1 MNQPMRIGMVCYPT
15 YGGSGVVA
23 TELGKALAD
32 RGHAVHFVSNSLP
45 ARLDVFRE
53 NLYFHEVSMVHYP
66 LFEHSPYVLALTG
79 KLVEVVREQKLDLL
93 HVHYAIPH
101 ATAAHL
107 AREILAGQGIRVKVM
122 TTLHG
127 TDITLVGKDPNYA
140 PVVSF
145 AIQQSD
151 AATAVSDFLRDE
163 THRYFDCR
171 KKVVT
176 VPNFVDLKRF
186 TPSQRPGLRERFCP
200 EGHRLLIHISNFR
213 RVKRIDR
220 VVDWF
225 HRIAQDVPASLLMV
239 GDGPEL
245 PRAEQAVRELGL
257 GGRVHFVGRQDPV
270 ESLLGV
276 SDLLLLPSET
286 ESFGLAALEALACG
300 VPVMSSDAGGL
311 PELVEDG
318 QCGILVS
325 ENGQEQGITQAVEL
339 LSNQQQLAQY
349 RKAAIVRASAYN
361 LDRILPIY
369 EALYRELLE
378 EKPRD

>member
-1 MNQPMRIGMVCYPT
+1 MRIGMVCYPT

-32 RGHAVHFVSNSLP
+32 RGHQVHFVSNSLP

-107 AREILAGQGIRVKVM
+107 AREILAGQGIRVKVI

-151 AATAVSDFLRDE
+151 AVTAVSDFLRDE

-171 KKVVT
+171 KKVIT
-176 VPNFVDLKRF
+176 VPNFVDLHRF
-186 TPSQRPGLRERFCP
+186 TPSVRPGLRERFCP
-200 EGHRLLIHISNFR
+200 AGHRLLIHVSNFR

-220 VVDWF
+220 VVEWF
-225 HRIAQDVPASLLMV
+225 HRISDQVPSSLLMV

-245 PRAEQAVRELGL
+245 PRAEQSVREGGL
-257 GGRVHFVGRQDPV
+257 TGKVHFIGRQDPV
-270 ESLLGV
+270 ESLFGV

-286 ESFGLAALEALACG
+286 ESFGLAALEAMACG

-311 PELVEDG
+311 PELIEDG
-318 QCGILVS
+318 RCGILVP
-325 ENGQEQGITQAVEL
+325 ENGQEQGIQKAVAL
-339 LSNQQQLAQY
+339 LSN
-349 RKAAIVRASAYN
+349 AAMLEQFRQASIRRASDFS
-361 LDRILPIY
+361 LDRVLPLY
-369 EALYRELLE
+369 EALYRKVLE
-378 EKPRD
+378 EDNR

>member
-32 RGHAVHFVSNSLP
+32 RGHQVHFVSNSLP

-107 AREILAGQGIRVKVM
+107 AREILAGQGIRVKVI

-151 AATAVSDFLRDE
+151 AVTAVSDFLRDE

-171 KKVVT
+171 KKVIT
-176 VPNFVDLKRF
+176 VPNFVDLHRF
-186 TPSQRPGLRERFCP
+186 TPSVRPGLRERFCP
-200 EGHRLLIHISNFR
+200 AGHRLLIHVSNFR

-220 VVDWF
+220 VVEWF
-225 HRIAQDVPASLLMV
+225 HRISDQVPSSLLMV

-245 PRAEQAVRELGL
+245 PRAEQSVRE
-257 GGRVHFVGRQDPV
+257 GGFTGKVHFIGRQDPV
-270 ESLLGV
+270 ESLFGV

-286 ESFGLAALEALACG
+286 ESFGLAALEAMACG

-311 PELVEDG
+311 PELIEDG
-318 QCGILVS
+318 RCGILVP
-325 ENGQEQGITQAVEL
+325 ENGQEQGIQKAVAL
-339 LSNQQQLAQY
+339 LSNPTMLEQFRQASI
-349 RKAAIVRASAYN
+349 RRASDFS
-361 LDRILPIY
+361 LDRVLPLY
-369 EALYRELLE
+369 EALYRKVLE
-378 EKPRD
+378 EDNR

>member
-1 MNQPMRIGMVCYPT
+1 MRIGMVCYPT

-32 RGHAVHFVSNSLP
+32 RGHQVHFVSNSLP

-107 AREILAGQGIRVKVM
+107 AREILAGQGIRVKVI

-151 AATAVSDFLRDE
+151 AVTAVSDFLRDE

-171 KKVVT
+171 KKVIT
-176 VPNFVDLKRF
+176 VPNFVDLHRF
-186 TPSQRPGLRERFCP
+186 TPSVRPGLRERFCP

-220 VVDWF
+220 VVEWF
-225 HRIAQDVPASLLMV
+225 HRISDQVPSSLLMV

-245 PRAEQAVRELGL
+245 PRAEQSVREGGL
-257 GGRVHFVGRQDPV
+257 SGKVHFIGRQDPV

-311 PELVEDG
+311 PELIEDG
-318 QCGILVS
+318 RGGILVS
-325 ENGQEQGITQAVEL
+325 ENGQAQGIERAVAL
-339 LSNQQQLAQY
+339 LSDPSKLDQFRQASI
-349 RKAAIVRASAYN
+349 RRASNYS
-361 LDRILPIY
+361 LERILPLY
-369 EALYRELLE
+369 EALYRQVLE
-378 EKPRD
+378 EDNR

>member
-32 RGHAVHFVSNSLP
+32 RGHQVHFVSNSLP

-107 AREILAGQGIRVKVM
+107 AREILAGQGIRVKVI

-151 AATAVSDFLRDE
+151 AVTAVSDFLRDE

-171 KKVVT
+171 KKVIT
-176 VPNFVDLKRF
+176 VPNFVDLHRF
-186 TPSQRPGLRERFCP
+186 TPSVRPGLRERFCP
-200 EGHRLLIHISNFR
+200 AGHRLLIHVSNFR

-220 VVDWF
+220 VVEWF
-225 HRIAQDVPASLLMV
+225 HRISDQVPSSLLMV

-245 PRAEQAVRELGL
+245 PRAEQSVREGGL
-257 GGRVHFVGRQDPV
+257 TGKVHFIGRQDPV
-270 ESLLGV
+270 ESLFGV

-286 ESFGLAALEALACG
+286 ESFGLAALEAMACG

-311 PELVEDG
+311 PELIEDG
-318 QCGILVS
+318 RCGILVP
-325 ENGQEQGITQAVEL
+325 ENGQEQGIQKAVAL
-339 LSNQQQLAQY
+339 LSNPTMLEQFRQASI
-349 RKAAIVRASAYN
+349 RRASDFS
-361 LDRILPIY
+361 LDRVLPLY
-369 EALYRELLE
+369 EALYRKVLE
-378 EKPRD
+378 EDNR

>member
-32 RGHAVHFVSNSLP
+32 RGHQVHFVSNSLP

-107 AREILAGQGIRVKVM
+107 AREILAGQGIRVKVI

-151 AATAVSDFLRDE
+151 AVTAVSDFLTDE

-171 KKVVT
+171 KKVIT
-176 VPNFVDLKRF
+176 VPNFVDLHRF
-186 TPSQRPGLRERFCP
+186 TPSVRPGLRERFCP
-200 EGHRLLIHISNFR
+200 AGHRLLIHVSNFR

-220 VVDWF
+220 VVEWF
-225 HRIAQDVPASLLMV
+225 HRISDQVPSSLLMV

-245 PRAEQAVRELGL
+245 PRAEQSVREGGL
-257 GGRVHFVGRQDPV
+257 TGKVHFIGRQDPV
-270 ESLLGV
+270 ESLFGV

-286 ESFGLAALEALACG
+286 ESFGLAALEAMACG

-311 PELVEDG
+311 PELIEDG
-318 QCGILVS
+318 RCGILVP
-325 ENGQEQGITQAVEL
+325 ENGQEQGIQKAVAL
-339 LSNQQQLAQY
+339 LSN
-349 RKAAIVRASAYN
+349 AAMLEQFRQASIRRASDFS
-361 LDRILPIY
+361 LDRVLPLY
-369 EALYRELLE
+369 EALYRKVLE
-378 EKPRD
+378 EDNR

>member
-32 RGHAVHFVSNSLP
+32 RGHQVHFVSNSLP

-107 AREILAGQGIRVKVM
+107 AREILAGQGIRVKVI

-151 AATAVSDFLRDE
+151 AVTAVSDFLRDE

-171 KKVVT
+171 KKVIT
-176 VPNFVDLKRF
+176 VPNFVDLHRF
-186 TPSQRPGLRERFCP
+186 SPSVRPGLRERFCP
-200 EGHRLLIHISNFR
+200 AGHRLLIHVSNFR

-220 VVDWF
+220 VVEWF
-225 HRIAQDVPASLLMV
+225 HRISDQVPSSLLMV

-245 PRAEQAVRELGL
+245 PRAEQSVREGGL
-257 GGRVHFVGRQDPV
+257 TGKVHFIGRQDPV
-270 ESLLGV
+270 ESLFGV

-286 ESFGLAALEALACG
+286 ESFGLAALEAMACG

-311 PELVEDG
+311 PELIEDG
-318 QCGILVS
+318 RCGILVP
-325 ENGQEQGITQAVEL
+325 ENGQEQGIQKAVAL
-339 LSNQQQLAQY
+339 LSNPTMLEQFRQASI
-349 RKAAIVRASAYN
+349 RRASDFS
-361 LDRILPIY
+361 LDRVLPLY
-369 EALYRELLE
+369 EALYRKVLE
-378 EKPRD
+378 EDNR

>member
-1 MNQPMRIGMVCYPT
+1 MRIGMVCYPT

-32 RGHAVHFVSNSLP
+32 RGHQVHFVSNSLP

-107 AREILAGQGIRVKVM
+107 AREILAGQGIRVKVI

-151 AATAVSDFLRDE
+151 AVTAVSDFLRDE

-171 KKVVT
+171 KKVIT
-176 VPNFVDLKRF
+176 VPNFVDLHRF
-186 TPSQRPGLRERFCP
+186 TPSVRPGLRERFCP

-220 VVDWF
+220 VVEWF
-225 HRIAQDVPASLLMV
+225 HRISDQVPASLLMV

-245 PRAEQAVRELGL
+245 PRAEQSVREGGL
-257 GGRVHFVGRQDPV
+257 SGKVHFIGRQDPV

-286 ESFGLAALEALACG
+286 ESFGLAALEAMACG

-311 PELVEDG
+311 PELIEDG
-318 QCGILVS
+318 LGGILVP
-325 ENGQEQGITQAVEL
+325 ENGQAQGIERAVAL
-339 LSNQQQLAQY
+339 LSDPSRLDQFRQASI
-349 RKAAIVRASAYN
+349 RRASNYA
-361 LDRILPIY
+361 LERILP
-369 EALYRELLE
+369 LY
-378 EKPRD
+378 

>member
-1 MNQPMRIGMVCYPT
+1 MRIGMVCYPT

-32 RGHAVHFVSNSLP
+32 RGHQVHFVSNSLP

-107 AREILAGQGIRVKVM
+107 AREILAGQGIRVKVI

-151 AATAVSDFLRDE
+151 AVTAVSDFLRDE

-171 KKVVT
+171 KKVIT
-176 VPNFVDLKRF
+176 VPNFVDLHRF
-186 TPSQRPGLRERFCP
+186 TPSVRPGLRERFCP

-220 VVDWF
+220 VVEWF
-225 HRIAQDVPASLLMV
+225 HRISDQVPSSLLMV

-245 PRAEQAVRELGL
+245 PRAEQSVREGGL
-257 GGRVHFVGRQDPV
+257 SGKVHFIGRQDPV

-311 PELVEDG
+311 PELIEDG
-318 QCGILVS
+318 RGGILVS
-325 ENGQEQGITQAVEL
+325 ENGQAQGIERAVAL
-339 LSNQQQLAQY
+339 LSDPTKLDQFRQASI
-349 RKAAIVRASAYN
+349 RRASNYS
-361 LDRILPIY
+361 LERILPLY
-369 EALYRELLE
+369 EALYRQVLE
-378 EKPRD
+378 EDNR

>member
-32 RGHAVHFVSNSLP
+32 RGHQVHFVSNSLP

-107 AREILAGQGIRVKVM
+107 AREILAGQGIRVKVI

-151 AATAVSDFLRDE
+151 AVTAVSDFLRDE

-171 KKVVT
+171 KKVIT
-176 VPNFVDLKRF
+176 VPNFVDLHRF
-186 TPSQRPGLRERFCP
+186 TPSVRPGLRERFCP
-200 EGHRLLIHISNFR
+200 AGHRLLIHISNFR

-220 VVDWF
+220 VVEWF
-225 HRIAQDVPASLLMV
+225 HRISDQVPSSLLMV

-245 PRAEQAVRELGL
+245 PRAEQSVREGGL
-257 GGRVHFVGRQDPV
+257 TGKVHFIGRQDPV
-270 ESLLGV
+270 ESLFGV

-286 ESFGLAALEALACG
+286 ESFGLAALEAMACG

-311 PELVEDG
+311 PELIEDG
-318 QCGILVS
+318 RCGILVP
-325 ENGQEQGITQAVEL
+325 ENGQEQGIQKAVAL
-339 LSNQQQLAQY
+339 LSNPTMLEQFRQASI
-349 RKAAIVRASAYN
+349 RRASDFS
-361 LDRILPIY
+361 LDRVLPLY
-369 EALYRELLE
+369 EALYRKVLE
-378 EKPRD
+378 EDNR

>member
-32 RGHAVHFVSNSLP
+32 RGHQVHFVSNSLP

-107 AREILAGQGIRVKVM
+107 AREILAGQGIRVKVI

-145 AIQQSD
+145 AMQQSD
-151 AATAVSDFLRDE
+151 AVTAVSDFLRDE

-171 KKVVT
+171 KKVIT
-176 VPNFVDLKRF
+176 VPNFVDLHRF
-186 TPSQRPGLRERFCP
+186 TPSVRPGLRERFCP

-220 VVDWF
+220 VVEWF
-225 HRIAQDVPASLLMV
+225 HRISDQVPASLLMV

-245 PRAEQAVRELGL
+245 PRAEQSVREGGL
-257 GGRVHFVGRQDPV
+257 SGKVHFIGRQDPV
-270 ESLLGV
+270 ESLLGI

-286 ESFGLAALEALACG
+286 ESFGLAALEAMACG

-311 PELVEDG
+311 PELIEDG
-318 QCGILVS
+318 RGGILVS
-325 ENGQEQGITQAVEL
+325 ENGQAQGIDRAVAL
-339 LSNQQQLAQY
+339 LSDSSSLGSFRQASI
-349 RKAAIVRASAYN
+349 RRASNYA
-361 LDRILPIY
+361 LERILPLY
-369 EALYRELLE
+369 EALYRRVLE
-378 EKPRD
+378 EDNR

>member
-32 RGHAVHFVSNSLP
+32 RGHQVHFVSNSLP

-107 AREILAGQGIRVKVM
+107 AREILAGQGIRVKVI

-151 AATAVSDFLRDE
+151 AVTAVSDFLRDE

-171 KKVVT
+171 KKVIT
-176 VPNFVDLKRF
+176 VPNFVDLHRF
-186 TPSQRPGLRERFCP
+186 TPSVRPGLRERFCP

-220 VVDWF
+220 VVEWF
-225 HRIAQDVPASLLMV
+225 HRISDQVPSSLLMV

-245 PRAEQAVRELGL
+245 PRAEQSVREGGL
-257 GGRVHFVGRQDPV
+257 SGKVHFIGRQDPV

-311 PELVEDG
+311 PELIEDG
-318 QCGILVS
+318 RGGILVS
-325 ENGQEQGITQAVEL
+325 ENGQAQGIERAVAL
-339 LSNQQQLAQY
+339 LSDPTKLDQFRQASI
-349 RKAAIVRASAYN
+349 RRASNYS
-361 LDRILPIY
+361 LERILPLY
-369 EALYRELLE
+369 EALYRQVLE
-378 EKPRD
+378 EDNR

>member
-1 MNQPMRIGMVCYPT
+1 MRIGMVCYPT

-32 RGHAVHFVSNSLP
+32 RGHQVHFVSNSLP

-107 AREILAGQGIRVKVM
+107 AREILAGQGIRVKVI

-151 AATAVSDFLRDE
+151 AVTAVSDFLRDE

-171 KKVVT
+171 KKVIT
-176 VPNFVDLKRF
+176 VPNFVDLHRF
-186 TPSQRPGLRERFCP
+186 TPSVRPGLRERFCP

-220 VVDWF
+220 VVEWF
-225 HRIAQDVPASLLMV
+225 HRISDQVPASLLMV

-245 PRAEQAVRELGL
+245 PRAEQSVREGGL
-257 GGRVHFVGRQDPV
+257 SGKVHFIGRQDPV

-286 ESFGLAALEALACG
+286 ESFGLAALEAMACG

-311 PELVEDG
+311 PELIEDG
-318 QCGILVS
+318 LGGILVP
-325 ENGQEQGITQAVEL
+325 ENGQAQGIERAVAL
-339 LSNQQQLAQY
+339 LSDPSRLDQFRQASI
-349 RKAAIVRASAYN
+349 RRASNYA
-361 LDRILPIY
+361 LERILPLY
-369 EALYRELLE
+369 EALYRQVLE
-378 EKPRD
+378 EDNS

>member
-1 MNQPMRIGMVCYPT
+1 MRIGMVCYPT

-32 RGHAVHFVSNSLP
+32 RWHQVHFVSNSLP

-107 AREILAGQGIRVKVM
+107 AREILAGQGIRVKVI

-151 AATAVSDFLRDE
+151 AVTAVSEFLRDE

-171 KKVVT
+171 KKVIT
-176 VPNFVDLKRF
+176 VPNFVDLHRF
-186 TPSQRPGLRERFCP
+186 TPSVRPGLRERFCP

-220 VVDWF
+220 VVEWF
-225 HRIAQDVPASLLMV
+225 HRISDQVPASLLMV

-245 PRAEQAVRELGL
+245 PRAEQSVREGGL
-257 GGRVHFVGRQDPV
+257 SGKVHFIGRQDPV

-286 ESFGLAALEALACG
+286 ESFGLAALEAMACG

-318 QCGILVS
+318 LGGILVP
-325 ENGQEQGITQAVEL
+325 ENGQAQGIERAVAL
-339 LSNQQQLAQY
+339 LSDPSRLDQFRQASI
-349 RKAAIVRASAYN
+349 RRASNYA
-361 LDRILPIY
+361 LERILPLY
-369 EALYRELLE
+369 EALYRQVLE
-378 EKPRD
+378 EDNQ

>member
-32 RGHAVHFVSNSLP
+32 RGHQVHFVSNTLP

-107 AREILAGQGIRVKVM
+107 AREILAGQGIRVKVI

-151 AATAVSDFLRDE
+151 AVTAVSDFLRDE

-171 KKVVT
+171 KKVIT
-176 VPNFVDLKRF
+176 VPNFVDLHRF
-186 TPSQRPGLRERFCP
+186 TPSVRPGLRERFCP

-220 VVDWF
+220 VVEWF
-225 HRIAQDVPASLLMV
+225 HRISDQVPSSLLMV

-245 PRAEQAVRELGL
+245 PRAEQSVREGGL
-257 GGRVHFVGRQDPV
+257 SGKVHFIGRQDPV

-311 PELVEDG
+311 PELIEDG
-318 QCGILVS
+318 RGGILVS
-325 ENGQEQGITQAVEL
+325 ENGQAQGIERAVAL
-339 LSNQQQLAQY
+339 LSDPSKLDQFRQASI
-349 RKAAIVRASAYN
+349 RRASNYS
-361 LDRILPIY
+361 LERILPLY
-369 EALYRELLE
+369 EALYRQVLE
-378 EKPRD
+378 EDNR

>member
-32 RGHAVHFVSNSLP
+32 RGHQVHFVSNSLP

-107 AREILAGQGIRVKVM
+107 AREILAGQGIRVKVI

-151 AATAVSDFLRDE
+151 AVTAVSDFLRDE

-171 KKVVT
+171 KKVIT
-176 VPNFVDLKRF
+176 VPNFVDLHRF
-186 TPSQRPGLRERFCP
+186 TPSVRPGLRERFCP

-220 VVDWF
+220 VVEWF
-225 HRIAQDVPASLLMV
+225 HRISEQVPSTLLMV

-245 PRAEQAVRELGL
+245 PRAEQSVREGGL
-257 GGRVHFVGRQDPV
+257 SGKVHFIGRQDPV

-286 ESFGLAALEALACG
+286 ESFGLAALEAMACG

-311 PELVEDG
+311 PELIEDG
-318 QCGILVS
+318 LGGILVP
-325 ENGQEQGITQAVEL
+325 ENGQAQGIERAVAL
-339 LSNQQQLAQY
+339 LSDPSKLDQFRQASI
-349 RKAAIVRASAYN
+349 RRASNYS
-361 LDRILPIY
+361 LERILPLY
-369 EALYRELLE
+369 EALYRQVLE
-378 EKPRD
+378 EDNR

>member
-1 MNQPMRIGMVCYPT
+1 MRIGMVCYPT

-32 RGHAVHFVSNSLP
+32 RGHQVHFVSNSLP

-107 AREILAGQGIRVKVM
+107 AREILAGQGIRVKVI

-151 AATAVSDFLRDE
+151 AVTAVSDFLRDE

-171 KKVVT
+171 KKVIT
-176 VPNFVDLKRF
+176 VPNFVDLHRF
-186 TPSQRPGLRERFCP
+186 TPSVRPGLRERFCP

-220 VVDWF
+220 VVEWF
-225 HRIAQDVPASLLMV
+225 HRISDQVPSSLLMV

-245 PRAEQAVRELGL
+245 PRAEQSVREGGL
-257 GGRVHFVGRQDPV
+257 SGKVHFIGRQDPV

-311 PELVEDG
+311 PELIEDG
-318 QCGILVS
+318 RGGILVS
-325 ENGQEQGITQAVEL
+325 ENGQAQGIERAVAL
-339 LSNQQQLAQY
+339 LSDPSKLEQFRQASI
-349 RKAAIVRASAYN
+349 RRASDFS
-361 LDRILPIY
+361 LDRVLPLY
-369 EALYRELLE
+369 EALYRQVLE
-378 EKPRD
+378 EDNR

>member
-32 RGHAVHFVSNSLP
+32 RGHQVHFVSNSLP

-107 AREILAGQGIRVKVM
+107 AREILAGQGIRVKVF

-151 AATAVSDFLRDE
+151 AVTAVSDFLRDE

-171 KKVVT
+171 KKVIT
-176 VPNFVDLKRF
+176 VPNFVDLHRF
-186 TPSQRPGLRERFCP
+186 TPSVRPGLRERFCP

-220 VVDWF
+220 VVEWF
-225 HRIAQDVPASLLMV
+225 HRISDQVPSSLLMV

-245 PRAEQAVRELGL
+245 PRAEQSVREGGL
-257 GGRVHFVGRQDPV
+257 SGKVHFIGRQDPV

-311 PELVEDG
+311 PELIEDG
-318 QCGILVS
+318 RGGILVS
-325 ENGQEQGITQAVEL
+325 ENGQAQGIERAVAL
-339 LSNQQQLAQY
+339 LSDPSKLDQFRQASI
-349 RKAAIVRASAYN
+349 RRASNYS
-361 LDRILPIY
+361 LERILPLY
-369 EALYRELLE
+369 EALYRQVLE
-378 EKPRD
+378 EDNR

>member
-32 RGHAVHFVSNSLP
+32 RGHQVHFVSNSLP

-107 AREILAGQGIRVKVM
+107 AREILAGQGIRVKVI

-151 AATAVSDFLRDE
+151 AVTAVSDFLRDE

-171 KKVVT
+171 KKVIT
-176 VPNFVDLKRF
+176 VPNFVDLHRF
-186 TPSQRPGLRERFCP
+186 TPSVRPGLRERFCP

-220 VVDWF
+220 VVEWF
-225 HRIAQDVPASLLMV
+225 HRISNQVPSSLLMV

-245 PRAEQAVRELGL
+245 PRAEQSVREGGL
-257 GGRVHFVGRQDPV
+257 SGKVHFIGRQDPV

-311 PELVEDG
+311 PELIEDG
-318 QCGILVS
+318 RGGILVS
-325 ENGQEQGITQAVEL
+325 ENGQAQGIERAVAL
-339 LSNQQQLAQY
+339 LSDPSKLDQFRQASI
-349 RKAAIVRASAYN
+349 RRASNYS
-361 LDRILPIY
+361 LERILPLY
-369 EALYRELLE
+369 EALYRQVLE
-378 EKPRD
+378 EDNR

>member
-32 RGHAVHFVSNSLP
+32 RGHQVHFVSNSLP

-107 AREILAGQGIRVKVM
+107 AREILAGQGIRVKVI

-151 AATAVSDFLRDE
+151 AVTAVSDFLRDE

-171 KKVVT
+171 KKVIT
-176 VPNFVDLKRF
+176 VPNFVDLHRF
-186 TPSQRPGLRERFCP
+186 TPSVRPGLRERFCP

-220 VVDWF
+220 VVEWF
-225 HRIAQDVPASLLMV
+225 HRISDQVPVSLLMV

-245 PRAEQAVRELGL
+245 PRAEQSVREGGL
-257 GGRVHFVGRQDPV
+257 SGKVHFIGRQDPV

-286 ESFGLAALEALACG
+286 ESFGLAALEAMACG

-311 PELVEDG
+311 PELIEDG
-318 QCGILVS
+318 LGGILVP
-325 ENGQEQGITQAVEL
+325 ENGQAQGIERAVAL
-339 LSNQQQLAQY
+339 LSDPSRLDQFRQASI
-349 RKAAIVRASAYN
+349 RRASNYA
-361 LDRILPIY
+361 LERILPLY
-369 EALYRELLE
+369 EALYRQVLE
-378 EKPRD
+378 EDNS

>member
-32 RGHAVHFVSNSLP
+32 RGHQVHFVSNSLP

-107 AREILAGQGIRVKVM
+107 AREILAGQGIRVKVI

-151 AATAVSDFLRDE
+151 AVTAVSDFLRDE

-171 KKVVT
+171 KKVIT
-176 VPNFVDLKRF
+176 VPNFVDLHRF
-186 TPSQRPGLRERFCP
+186 TPSVRPGLRERFCP

-220 VVDWF
+220 VVEWF
-225 HRIAQDVPASLLMV
+225 HRISDQVPASLLMV

-245 PRAEQAVRELGL
+245 PRAEQSVREGGL
-257 GGRVHFVGRQDPV
+257 SGKVHFIGRQDPV

-286 ESFGLAALEALACG
+286 ESFGLAALEAMACG

-311 PELVEDG
+311 PELIEDG
-318 QCGILVS
+318 LGGILVP
-325 ENGQEQGITQAVEL
+325 ENGQAQGIERAVAL
-339 LSNQQQLAQY
+339 LSDPSRLDQFRQASI
-349 RKAAIVRASAYN
+349 RRASNYA
-361 LDRILPIY
+361 LERILPLY
-369 EALYRELLE
+369 EALYRQVLE
-378 EKPRD
+378 EDNQ

>member
-1 MNQPMRIGMVCYPT
+1 MG
-15 YGGSGVVA
+15 
-23 TELGKALAD
+23 
-32 RGHAVHFVSNSLP
+32 
-45 ARLDVFRE
+45 
-53 NLYFHEVSMVHYP
+53 
-66 LFEHSPYVLALTG
+66 
-79 KLVEVVREQKLDLL
+79 
-93 HVHYAIPH
+93 
-101 ATAAHL
+101 
-107 AREILAGQGIRVKVM
+107 
-122 TTLHG
+122 
-127 TDITLVGKDPNYA
+127 
-140 PVVSF
+140 
-145 AIQQSD
+145 
-151 AATAVSDFLRDE
+151 
-163 THRYFDCR
+163 
-171 KKVVT
+171 
-176 VPNFVDLKRF
+176 
-186 TPSQRPGLRERFCP
+186 
-200 EGHRLLIHISNFR
+200 
-213 RVKRIDR
+213 
-220 VVDWF
+220 
-225 HRIAQDVPASLLMV
+225 

-257 GGRVHFVGRQDPV
+257 SGRVHFIGRQDPV

-325 ENGQEQGITQAVEL
+325 ENGQEQGIAQAVEL
-339 LSNQQQLAQY
+339 LSNHQQLAQY

>member
-1 MNQPMRIGMVCYPT
+1 MRIGMVCYPT

-32 RGHAVHFVSNSLP
+32 RGHQVHFVSNSLP

-107 AREILAGQGIRVKVM
+107 AREILAGQGIRVKVI

-151 AATAVSDFLRDE
+151 AVTAVSDFLRDE

-171 KKVVT
+171 KKVIT
-176 VPNFVDLKRF
+176 VPNFVDLHRF
-186 TPSQRPGLRERFCP
+186 TPSVRPGLRERFCL

-220 VVDWF
+220 VVEWF
-225 HRIAQDVPASLLMV
+225 HRISEQVPSTLLMV

-245 PRAEQAVRELGL
+245 PRAEQSVREGGL
-257 GGRVHFVGRQDPV
+257 SGKVHFIGRQDPV

-286 ESFGLAALEALACG
+286 ESFGLAALEAMACG

-311 PELVEDG
+311 PELIEDG
-318 QCGILVS
+318 LGGILVP
-325 ENGQEQGITQAVEL
+325 ENGQAQGIERAVAL
-339 LSNQQQLAQY
+339 LSDPSRLDQFRQASI
-349 RKAAIVRASAYN
+349 RRASNYS
-361 LDRILPIY
+361 LERILPLY
-369 EALYRELLE
+369 EALYRQVLE
-378 EKPRD
+378 EDNR

>member
-1 MNQPMRIGMVCYPT
+1 MRIGMVCYPT

-32 RGHAVHFVSNSLP
+32 RGHQVHFVSNSLP

-107 AREILAGQGIRVKVM
+107 AREILAGQGIRVKVI

-151 AATAVSDFLRDE
+151 AVTAVSDFLRDE

-171 KKVVT
+171 KKVIT
-176 VPNFVDLKRF
+176 VPNFVDLHRF
-186 TPSQRPGLRERFCP
+186 TPSVRPGLRERFCP

-220 VVDWF
+220 VVEWF
-225 HRIAQDVPASLLMV
+225 HRISDQVPSSLLMV

-245 PRAEQAVRELGL
+245 PRAEQSVREGGL
-257 GGRVHFVGRQDPV
+257 SGKVHFIGRQDPV

-311 PELVEDG
+311 PELIEDG
-318 QCGILVS
+318 LGGILVP
-325 ENGQEQGITQAVEL
+325 ENGQAQGIERAVAL
-339 LSNQQQLAQY
+339 LSDPTKLDQFRQASI
-349 RKAAIVRASAYN
+349 RRASNYS
-361 LDRILPIY
+361 LERILPLY
-369 EALYRELLE
+369 EALYRQVLE
-378 EKPRD
+378 EDNR

>member
-1 MNQPMRIGMVCYPT
+1 MRIGMVCYPT

-32 RGHAVHFVSNSLP
+32 RGHQVHFVSNSLP

-107 AREILAGQGIRVKVM
+107 AREILAGQGIRVKVI

-151 AATAVSDFLRDE
+151 AVTAVSDFLRDE

-171 KKVVT
+171 KKVIT
-176 VPNFVDLKRF
+176 VPNFVDLHRF
-186 TPSQRPGLRERFCP
+186 TPSVRPGLRERFCP

-220 VVDWF
+220 VVEWF
-225 HRIAQDVPASLLMV
+225 HRISDQVPSTLLMV

-245 PRAEQAVRELGL
+245 PRAEQSVREGGL
-257 GGRVHFVGRQDPV
+257 SGKVHFIGRQDPV

-286 ESFGLAALEALACG
+286 ESFGLAALEAMACG

-311 PELVEDG
+311 PELIEDG
-318 QCGILVS
+318 LGGILVP
-325 ENGQEQGITQAVEL
+325 ENGQAQGIERAVAL
-339 LSNQQQLAQY
+339 LSDPSRLDQFRQASI
-349 RKAAIVRASAYN
+349 RRASNYS
-361 LDRILPIY
+361 LERILPLY
-369 EALYRELLE
+369 EALYREVLE
-378 EKPRD
+378 EDNR

>member
-1 MNQPMRIGMVCYPT
+1 MRIGMVCYPT

-32 RGHAVHFVSNSLP
+32 RGHQVHFVSNSLP

-107 AREILAGQGIRVKVM
+107 AREILAGQGIRVKVI

-151 AATAVSDFLRDE
+151 AVTAVSDFLRDE

-171 KKVVT
+171 KKVIT
-176 VPNFVDLKRF
+176 VPNFVDLHRF
-186 TPSQRPGLRERFCP
+186 TPSVRPGLRERFCP

-220 VVDWF
+220 VVEWF
-225 HRIAQDVPASLLMV
+225 HQISEQVPSTLLMV

-245 PRAEQAVRELGL
+245 PRAEQSVREGGL
-257 GGRVHFVGRQDPV
+257 SGKVHFIGRQDPV

-286 ESFGLAALEALACG
+286 ESFGLAALEAMACG

-311 PELVEDG
+311 PELIEDG
-318 QCGILVS
+318 LGGILVP
-325 ENGQEQGITQAVEL
+325 ENGQAQGIERAVAL
-339 LSNQQQLAQY
+339 LSDPSRLDQFRQASI
-349 RKAAIVRASAYN
+349 RRASNYA
-361 LDRILPIY
+361 LERILPLY
-369 EALYRELLE
+369 EALYRQVLE
-378 EKPRD
+378 EDNR

>member
-32 RGHAVHFVSNSLP
+32 RGHQVHFVSNSLP

-107 AREILAGQGIRVKVM
+107 AREILAGQGIRVKVI

-151 AATAVSDFLRDE
+151 AVTAVSDFLRDE

-171 KKVVT
+171 KKVIT
-176 VPNFVDLKRF
+176 VPNFVDLHRF
-186 TPSQRPGLRERFCP
+186 TPSVRPGLRERFCP

-220 VVDWF
+220 VVEWF
-225 HRIAQDVPASLLMV
+225 HRISDQVPSTLLMV

-245 PRAEQAVRELGL
+245 PRAEQSVREGGL
-257 GGRVHFVGRQDPV
+257 SGKVHFIGRQDPV

-286 ESFGLAALEALACG
+286 ESFGLAALEAMACG

-311 PELVEDG
+311 PELIEDG
-318 QCGILVS
+318 LGGILVS
-325 ENGQEQGITQAVEL
+325 ENGQAQGIERAVAL
-339 LSNQQQLAQY
+339 LSDPSRLDQFRQASI
-349 RKAAIVRASAYN
+349 RRASNYS
-361 LDRILPIY
+361 LERILPLY
-369 EALYRELLE
+369 EALYRQVLE
-378 EKPRD
+378 EDNR

>member
-32 RGHAVHFVSNSLP
+32 RGHQVHFVSNSLP

-107 AREILAGQGIRVKVM
+107 AREILAGQGIRVKVI

-151 AATAVSDFLRDE
+151 AVTAVSDFLRDE

-171 KKVVT
+171 KKVIT
-176 VPNFVDLKRF
+176 VPNFVDLHRF
-186 TPSQRPGLRERFCP
+186 TPSVRPGLRERFCP

-220 VVDWF
+220 VVEWF
-225 HRIAQDVPASLLMV
+225 HRISEQVPSTLLMV

-245 PRAEQAVRELGL
+245 PRAEQSVREGGL
-257 GGRVHFVGRQDPV
+257 SGKVHFIGRQDPV

-311 PELVEDG
+311 PELIEDG
-318 QCGILVS
+318 RGGILVS
-325 ENGQEQGITQAVEL
+325 ENGQAQGIERAVAL
-339 LSNQQQLAQY
+339 LSDPTKLDQFRQASI
-349 RKAAIVRASAYN
+349 RRASNYS
-361 LDRILPIY
+361 LERILPLY
-369 EALYRELLE
+369 EALYRQVLE
-378 EKPRD
+378 EDNR

>member
-32 RGHAVHFVSNSLP
+32 RGHQVHFVSNSLP

-107 AREILAGQGIRVKVM
+107 AREILAGQGIRVKVI

-151 AATAVSDFLRDE
+151 AVTAVSDFLRDE

-171 KKVVT
+171 KKVIT
-176 VPNFVDLKRF
+176 VPNFVDLHRF
-186 TPSQRPGLRERFCP
+186 TPSVRPGLRERFCP
-200 EGHRLLIHISNFR
+200 EGQRLLIHISNFR

-220 VVDWF
+220 VVEWF
-225 HRIAQDVPASLLMV
+225 HRISEQVPSTLLMV

-245 PRAEQAVRELGL
+245 PRAEQSVREGGL
-257 GGRVHFVGRQDPV
+257 SGKVHFIGRQDPV

-286 ESFGLAALEALACG
+286 ESFGLAALEAMACG

-311 PELVEDG
+311 PELIEDG
-318 QCGILVS
+318 RGGILVS
-325 ENGQEQGITQAVEL
+325 ENGQAQGIERAVAL
-339 LSNQQQLAQY
+339 LSDPTKLDQFRQASI
-349 RKAAIVRASAYN
+349 RRASNYS
-361 LDRILPIY
+361 LERILPLY
-369 EALYRELLE
+369 EALYRQVLE
-378 EKPRD
+378 EDNR

>member
-1 MNQPMRIGMVCYPT
+1 MRIGMVCYPT

-32 RGHAVHFVSNSLP
+32 RGHQVHFVSNSLP

-107 AREILAGQGIRVKVM
+107 AREILAGQGIRVKVI

-151 AATAVSDFLRDE
+151 AVTAVSDFLRDE

-171 KKVVT
+171 KKVIT
-176 VPNFVDLKRF
+176 VPNFVDLHRF
-186 TPSQRPGLRERFCP
+186 TPSVRPGLRERFCP

-220 VVDWF
+220 VVEWF
-225 HRIAQDVPASLLMV
+225 HRISEQVPSTLLMV

-245 PRAEQAVRELGL
+245 PRAEQSVREGGL
-257 GGRVHFVGRQDPV
+257 SGKVHFIGRQDPV

-286 ESFGLAALEALACG
+286 ESFGLAALEAMACG

-311 PELVEDG
+311 PELIEDG
-318 QCGILVS
+318 RGGILVS
-325 ENGQEQGITQAVEL
+325 ENGQAQGIERAVAL
-339 LSNQQQLAQY
+339 LSDPTKLDQFRQASI
-349 RKAAIVRASAYN
+349 RRASNYS
-361 LDRILPIY
+361 LERILPLY
-369 EALYRELLE
+369 EALYRQVLE
-378 EKPRD
+378 EDNR

>member
-32 RGHAVHFVSNSLP
+32 RGHQVHFVSNSLP

-107 AREILAGQGIRVKVM
+107 AREILAGQGIRVKVI

-151 AATAVSDFLRDE
+151 AVTAVSDFLRDE

-171 KKVVT
+171 KKVIT
-176 VPNFVDLKRF
+176 VPNFVDLHRF
-186 TPSQRPGLRERFCP
+186 TPSVRSGLRERFCP
-200 EGHRLLIHISNFR
+200 AGHRLLIHVSNFR

-220 VVDWF
+220 VVEWF
-225 HRIAQDVPASLLMV
+225 HRISDQVPSSLLMV

-245 PRAEQAVRELGL
+245 PRAEQSVREGGL
-257 GGRVHFVGRQDPV
+257 TGKVHFIGRQDPV

-286 ESFGLAALEALACG
+286 ESFGLAALEAMACG

-311 PELVEDG
+311 PELIEDG
-318 QCGILVS
+318 RCGILVP
-325 ENGQEQGITQAVEL
+325 ENGQEQGIQKAVAL
-339 LSNQQQLAQY
+339 LSN
-349 RKAAIVRASAYN
+349 AAMLEQFRQASIRRASDFS
-361 LDRILPIY
+361 LDRVLPLY
-369 EALYRELLE
+369 EALYRKVLE
-378 EKPRD
+378 EDNR

>member
-32 RGHAVHFVSNSLP
+32 RGHQVHFVSNSLP

-107 AREILAGQGIRVKVM
+107 AREILAGQGIRVKVI

-151 AATAVSDFLRDE
+151 AVTAVSDFLRDE

-171 KKVVT
+171 KKVIT
-176 VPNFVDLKRF
+176 VPNFVDLHRF
-186 TPSQRPGLRERFCP
+186 TPSVRPGLRERFCP
-200 EGHRLLIHISNFR
+200 AGHRLLIHISNFR

-220 VVDWF
+220 VVEWF
-225 HRIAQDVPASLLMV
+225 HRISDQVPSSLLMV

-245 PRAEQAVRELGL
+245 PRAEQSVREGGL
-257 GGRVHFVGRQDPV
+257 TGKVHFIGRQDPV

-286 ESFGLAALEALACG
+286 ESFGLAALEAMACG

-311 PELVEDG
+311 PELIEDG
-318 QCGILVS
+318 RCGILVP
-325 ENGQEQGITQAVEL
+325 ENGQEQGIQKAVAL
-339 LSNQQQLAQY
+339 LSNPTILEQFRQASI
-349 RKAAIVRASAYN
+349 RRASDFS
-361 LDRILPIY
+361 LDRVLPLY
-369 EALYRELLE
+369 EALYRKVLE
-378 EKPRD
+378 EDNR

>member
-1 MNQPMRIGMVCYPT
+1 MRIGMVCYPT

-32 RGHAVHFVSNSLP
+32 RGHQVHFVSNSLP

-107 AREILAGQGIRVKVM
+107 AREILAGQGIRVKVI

-151 AATAVSDFLRDE
+151 AVTAVSDFLRDE

-171 KKVVT
+171 KKVIT
-176 VPNFVDLKRF
+176 VPNFVDLHRF
-186 TPSQRPGLRERFCP
+186 TPSVRPGLRERFCP

-220 VVDWF
+220 VVEWF
-225 HRIAQDVPASLLMV
+225 HRISEQVPSTLLMV

-245 PRAEQAVRELGL
+245 PRAEQSVREGGL
-257 GGRVHFVGRQDPV
+257 SGKVHFIGRQDPV

-286 ESFGLAALEALACG
+286 ESFGLAALEAMACG

-311 PELVEDG
+311 PELIEDG
-318 QCGILVS
+318 LGGILVP
-325 ENGQEQGITQAVEL
+325 ENGQAQGIERAVAL
-339 LSNQQQLAQY
+339 LSDPSRLDQFRQASI
-349 RKAAIVRASAYN
+349 RRASNYA
-361 LDRILPIY
+361 LERILPLY
-369 EALYRELLE
+369 EALYRQVLE
-378 EKPRD
+378 EDNR

>member
-32 RGHAVHFVSNSLP
+32 RGHQVHFVSNSLP

-107 AREILAGQGIRVKVM
+107 AREILAGQGIRVKVI

-151 AATAVSDFLRDE
+151 AVTAVSDFLRDE

-171 KKVVT
+171 KKVIT
-176 VPNFVDLKRF
+176 VPNFVDLHRF
-186 TPSQRPGLRERFCP
+186 TPSVRPGLRERFCP

-220 VVDWF
+220 VVEWF
-225 HRIAQDVPASLLMV
+225 HRISDQVPSTLLMV

-245 PRAEQAVRELGL
+245 PRAEQSVREGGL
-257 GGRVHFVGRQDPV
+257 SGKVHFIGRQDPV

-286 ESFGLAALEALACG
+286 ESFGLAALEAMACG

-311 PELVEDG
+311 PELIEDG
-318 QCGILVS
+318 LGGILVP
-325 ENGQEQGITQAVEL
+325 ENGQAQGIERAVAL
-339 LSNQQQLAQY
+339 LSDPSRLDQFRQASI
-349 RKAAIVRASAYN
+349 RRASNYA
-361 LDRILPIY
+361 LERILPLY
-369 EALYRELLE
+369 EALYRQVLE
-378 EKPRD
+378 EDNQ

>member
-1 MNQPMRIGMVCYPT
+1 MRIGMVCYPT

-32 RGHAVHFVSNSLP
+32 RGHQVHFVSNSLP

-107 AREILAGQGIRVKVM
+107 AREILAGQGIRVKVI

-151 AATAVSDFLRDE
+151 AVTAVSDFLRDE

-171 KKVVT
+171 KKVIT
-176 VPNFVDLKRF
+176 VPNFVDLHRF
-186 TPSQRPGLRERFCP
+186 TPSVRPGLRERFCP

-220 VVDWF
+220 VVEWF
-225 HRIAQDVPASLLMV
+225 HRISEQVPSTLLMV

-245 PRAEQAVRELGL
+245 PRAEQSVREGGL
-257 GGRVHFVGRQDPV
+257 SGKVHFIGRQDPV

-286 ESFGLAALEALACG
+286 ESFGLAALEAMACG

-311 PELVEDG
+311 PELIEDG
-318 QCGILVS
+318 LGGILVS
-325 ENGQEQGITQAVEL
+325 ENGQAQGIERAVAL
-339 LSNQQQLAQY
+339 LSDPSRLDQFRQASI
-349 RKAAIVRASAYN
+349 RRASNYA
-361 LDRILPIY
+361 LERILPLY
-369 EALYRELLE
+369 EALYRQVLE
-378 EKPRD
+378 EDNR

>member
-32 RGHAVHFVSNSLP
+32 RGHQVHFVSNSLP

-107 AREILAGQGIRVKVM
+107 AREILAGQGIRVKVI

-151 AATAVSDFLRDE
+151 AVTAVSDFLRDE

-171 KKVVT
+171 KKVIT
-176 VPNFVDLKRF
+176 VPNFVDLHRF
-186 TPSQRPGLRERFCP
+186 TPSVRPGLRERFCP

-220 VVDWF
+220 VVEWF
-225 HRIAQDVPASLLMV
+225 HRISEQVPSTLLMV

-245 PRAEQAVRELGL
+245 PRAEQSVREGGL
-257 GGRVHFVGRQDPV
+257 SGKVHFIGRQDPV

-286 ESFGLAALEALACG
+286 ESFGLAALEAMACG

-311 PELVEDG
+311 PELIEDG
-318 QCGILVS
+318 LGGILVS
-325 ENGQEQGITQAVEL
+325 ENGQAQGIERAVAL
-339 LSNQQQLAQY
+339 LSDPSRLDQFRQASI
-349 RKAAIVRASAYN
+349 RRASNYS
-361 LDRILPIY
+361 LERILPLY
-369 EALYRELLE
+369 EALYRQVLE
-378 EKPRD
+378 EDNR

>member
-32 RGHAVHFVSNSLP
+32 RGHQVHFVSNSLP

-107 AREILAGQGIRVKVM
+107 AREILAGQGIRVKVI

-151 AATAVSDFLRDE
+151 AVTAVSDFLREE

-171 KKVVT
+171 KKVIT
-176 VPNFVDLKRF
+176 VPNFVDLHRF
-186 TPSQRPGLRERFCP
+186 TPSVRPGLRERFCP

-220 VVDWF
+220 VVEWF
-225 HRIAQDVPASLLMV
+225 HRISEQVPSTLLMV

-245 PRAEQAVRELGL
+245 PRAEQSVREGGL
-257 GGRVHFVGRQDPV
+257 SGKVHFIGRQDPV

-286 ESFGLAALEALACG
+286 ESFGLAALEAMACG

-311 PELVEDG
+311 PELIEDG
-318 QCGILVS
+318 LGGILVS
-325 ENGQEQGITQAVEL
+325 ENGQAQGIERAVAL
-339 LSNQQQLAQY
+339 LSDPSRLDQFRQASI
-349 RKAAIVRASAYN
+349 RRASNYS
-361 LDRILPIY
+361 LERILPLY
-369 EALYRELLE
+369 EALYRQVLE
-378 EKPRD
+378 EDNR

>member
-32 RGHAVHFVSNSLP
+32 RGHQVHFVSNSLP

-107 AREILAGQGIRVKVM
+107 AREILAGQGIRVKVI

-151 AATAVSDFLRDE
+151 AVTAVSDFLRDE

-171 KKVVT
+171 KKVIT
-176 VPNFVDLKRF
+176 VPNFVDLHRF
-186 TPSQRPGLRERFCP
+186 TPSVRPGLRERFCP

-220 VVDWF
+220 VVEWF
-225 HRIAQDVPASLLMV
+225 HRISEQVPSTLLMV

-245 PRAEQAVRELGL
+245 PRAEQSVREGGL
-257 GGRVHFVGRQDPV
+257 SGKVHFIGRQDPV

-311 PELVEDG
+311 PELIEDG
-318 QCGILVS
+318 RGGILVS
-325 ENGQEQGITQAVEL
+325 ENGQAQGIERAVAL
-339 LSNQQQLAQY
+339 LSDPSKLDQFRQASI
-349 RKAAIVRASAYN
+349 RRASNYS
-361 LDRILPIY
+361 LERILPLY
-369 EALYRELLE
+369 EALYRQVLE
-378 EKPRD
+378 EDNR

>member
-1 MNQPMRIGMVCYPT
+1 MRIGMVCYPT

-32 RGHAVHFVSNSLP
+32 RGHQVHFVSNSLP

-107 AREILAGQGIRVKVM
+107 AREILAGQGIRVKVI

-151 AATAVSDFLRDE
+151 AVTAVSDFLRDE

-171 KKVVT
+171 KKVIT
-176 VPNFVDLKRF
+176 VPNFVDLHRF
-186 TPSQRPGLRERFCP
+186 TPSVRPGLRERFCP

-220 VVDWF
+220 VVEWF
-225 HRIAQDVPASLLMV
+225 HRISDQVPASLLMV

-245 PRAEQAVRELGL
+245 PRAEQSVREGGL
-257 GGRVHFVGRQDPV
+257 SGKVHFIGRQDPV

-286 ESFGLAALEALACG
+286 ESFGLAALEAMACG

-311 PELVEDG
+311 PELIEDG
-318 QCGILVS
+318 LGGILVP
-325 ENGQEQGITQAVEL
+325 ENGQAQGIERGVAL
-339 LSNQQQLAQY
+339 LSDPSRLDQFRQASI
-349 RKAAIVRASAYN
+349 RRASNYA
-361 LDRILPIY
+361 LERILPLY
-369 EALYRELLE
+369 EALYRQVLE
-378 EKPRD
+378 EDNS